1 MIHVEVKQDDKVI
14 FSNNY
19 QDGKVDLISQ
29 RKVTALYKEKDIN
42 AFTIAPSRITQ
53 DIIVCETY
61 SQDINAEITTND
73 KDNTFTISSKSK
85 IG

>member
-42 AFTIAPSRITQ
+42 AFTIAPSRIT
-53 DIIVCETY
+53 
-61 SQDINAEITTND
+61 
-73 KDNTFTISSKSK
+73 
-85 IG
+85 